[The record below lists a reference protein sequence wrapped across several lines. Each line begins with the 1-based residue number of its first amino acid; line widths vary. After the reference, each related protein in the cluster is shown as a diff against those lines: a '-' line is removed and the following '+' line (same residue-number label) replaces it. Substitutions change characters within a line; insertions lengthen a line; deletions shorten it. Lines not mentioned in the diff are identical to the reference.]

1 MPKSTASI
9 VTPLRA
15 QLDQLAIFEPTDLPV
30 ISLYLN
36 MQPDQHG
43 RTQVGSFLKK
53 TFSER
58 QKTFASGTP
67 ERESFD
73 QDVQRINAFVAEDVK
88 RSANGLCIFACH
100 GTGLFETVQLSAP
113 LADHGLFIGAV
124 PHLYPLARVND
135 QYPRYAALL
144 ADTNSARLFVFSLG
158 VTESQREVRNLKT
171 RKTSMGGWSQARYQ
185 RHTENFHL
193 QHMKEVVD
201 MLDRV
206 VREEAIDHIVVSCD
220 DVTKPLLANELP
232 KHLSEKIVDI
242 VPMDIKAPEHEVLRL
257 TLEALRANDA
267 KTDQESVEAMIG
279 AWRAAGLAVAGPED
293 TLEALQMGQ
302 VEELI
307 ITATPGALRPELGD
321 ELVTKAHATSAR
333 IRFIENSDLLSEVGG
348 VGALLRFRI

>member
-1 MPKSTASI
+1 
-9 VTPLRA
+9 
-15 QLDQLAIFEPTDLPV
+15 
-30 ISLYLN
+30 
-36 MQPDQHG
+36 
-43 RTQVGSFLKK
+43 
-53 TFSER
+53 
-58 QKTFASGTP
+58 
-67 ERESFD
+67 
-73 QDVQRINAFVAEDVK
+73 
-88 RSANGLCIFACH
+88 
-100 GTGLFETVQLSAP
+100 
-113 LADHGLFIGAV
+113 
-124 PHLYPLARVND
+124 
-135 QYPRYAALL
+135 
-144 ADTNSARLFVFSLG
+144 
-158 VTESQREVRNLKT
+158 
-171 RKTSMGGWSQARYQ
+171 
-185 RHTENFHL
+185 
-193 QHMKEVVD
+193 

-307 ITATPGALRPELGD
+307 ITATPGGLRPELGD